1 MVPVSRC
8 LPPEGD
14 GGGYVYV
21 TQGILFINC
30 NGRRTRQ
37 LLIVR
42 ALRMSPRPPDFICL
56 VEANTWLLEPPAE
69 WEDYTR
75 VAHN

>member
-1 MVPVSRC
+1 MILVSRC
-8 LPPEGD
+8 LPQEG
-14 GGGYVYV
+14 GKGAYVYV
-21 TQGILFINC
+21 TQGILFISC
-30 NGRRTRQ
+30 NRGKTRQ
-37 LLIVR
+37 LLIER